1 MFSDSLVLCL
11 SACVCV
17 CFCLIFSPPL
27 WEGLLLTGSPVYVYQ
42 AELQHH
48 QALQDPSMADENVG
62 LLGEEGMRPGGQ
74 ALRLG

>member
-1 MFSDSLVLCL
+1 M
-11 SACVCV
+11 CV
-17 CFCLIFSPPL
+17 FALFSPPPP